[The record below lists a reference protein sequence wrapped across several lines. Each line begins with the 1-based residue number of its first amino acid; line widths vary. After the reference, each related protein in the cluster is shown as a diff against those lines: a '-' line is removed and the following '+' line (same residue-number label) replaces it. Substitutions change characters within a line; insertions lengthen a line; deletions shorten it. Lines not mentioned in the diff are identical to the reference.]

1 MVSTRTDGVRGRF
14 SNDSL
19 ASARALPNTLIASS
33 TDAGWTALLL
43 EHHCSRGAS
52 APFTTLATPDQT
64 IVIATRGEHDIEVL
78 TPAGWRMA
86 NYRPGSGG
94 MTPAGGS
101 AQLRWRSRGKAD
113 AFATAHLYLP
123 PSYVEDAA
131 EHYRRIGQAR
141 RAEPLNALAFEDPV
155 VAQTVGALLDAM
167 AVGAPDL
174 YAQAAAQ
181 WLATHILARHMAVV
195 DPARD
200 RRTAGVLS
208 DRRLVR
214 VLDYLG
220 AHFADPLTL
229 DALAAEAAIS
239 KFHFV
244 RLFRAKTGKTPHAY
258 LLGLRLAAAR
268 RLLATTAMPVA
279 GVARACG
286 FASASH
292 FCTAF
297 ARAAGA
303 TPTAFRQAA
312 HGRPVGHVDE

>member
-1 MVSTRTDGVRGRF
+1 MDLARTDGVRGRF
-14 SNDSL
+14 SQDSL
-19 ASARALPNTLIASS
+19 ASARALPNTPIASS
-33 TDAGWTALLL
+33 IDAGWTALLL

-64 IVIATRGEHDIEVL
+64 IVIATRGRHDIEVL

-86 NYRPGSGG
+86 TYRPGSGG
-94 MTPAGGS
+94 MTPAGAS
-101 AQLRWRSRGKAD
+101 AQLRWRSRDKAD

-123 PSYVEDAA
+123 PAYFEDAA

-141 RAEPLNALAFEDPV
+141 RGAPLNALAFEDPV
-155 VAQTVGALLDAM
+155 VAQTVGTLLEAM
-167 AVGAPDL
+167 AAGAPDL

-181 WLATHILARHMAVV
+181 WLATHILARHLDVV
-195 DPARD
+195 DLARD
-200 RRTAGVLS
+200 RRAAGALS
-208 DRRLVR
+208 DRRLAR

-258 LLGLRLAAAR
+258 LFGLRIAAAR
-268 RLLATTAMPVA
+268 RLLATSALPVA
-279 GVARACG
+279 DVARACG
-286 FASASH
+286 FASAAH

-312 HGRPVGHVDE
+312 HGQPANRTVE